1 MCVLWLKKT
10 KMEKVE
16 ILKKVTVTRMLT
28 RQQGENPWMVS
39 RRTKRIILEKEV
51 PIIAPKSMPS
61 INSRF
66 CAFYW
71 LVKAHKP
78 AKIEWEN

>member
-1 MCVLWLKKT
+1 MAEKT

-16 ILKKVTVTRMLT
+16 VLEKVTVTKMLT

-39 RRTKRIILEKEV
+39 KENKKNYPGEREV
-51 PIIAPKSMPS
+51 PIIAPKY
-61 INSRF
+61 
-66 CAFYW
+66 AFHKFKILCLFW
-71 LVKAHKP
+71 LVKAHKT